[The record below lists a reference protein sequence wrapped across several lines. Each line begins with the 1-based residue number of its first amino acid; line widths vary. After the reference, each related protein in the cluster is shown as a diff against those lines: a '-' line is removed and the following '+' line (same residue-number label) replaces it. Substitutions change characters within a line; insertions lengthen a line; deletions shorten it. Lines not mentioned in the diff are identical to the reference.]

1 MVIQLIYDSFLARL
15 TFKPCETCFGILRDI
30 QLVAT
35 DMPANSLI
43 KSLSVVINI
52 TIDVQP
58 VNNAPVI
65 VVLDK
70 DSNIIQHPDPTDD
83 IMVI

>member
-1 MVIQLIYDSFLARL
+1 
-15 TFKPCETCFGILRDI
+15 
-30 QLVAT
+30 
-35 DMPANSLI
+35 MPANSLI
-43 KSLSVVINI
+43 KSLSVAINI